1 MFRPHLESETNGEG
15 GDAEIKNRVVERRR
29 LIVSDRNR
37 AARKNNSRG
46 SRLLHIV
53 GRYARGVGDD
63 GENAELAELLH
74 DEVVELRTHRKEED
88 EVLGLPHPHFFGYLG
103 KSFRVGSLED
113 GQHVSHSITYRFIG
127 GAGYTTCILRP
138 CRREVLTER
147 KKQSFH

>member
-1 MFRPHLESETNGEG
+1 MFRPHLESETHAEG

-88 EVLGLPHPHFFGYLG
+88 KMLGLPHPHFFGYLG

-113 GQHVSHSITYRFIG
+113 GQHARILPRFDPKFKRRVALMSFPQYCSTLGCG
-127 GAGYTTCILRP
+127 G
-138 CRREVLTER
+138 
-147 KKQSFH
+147 